1 MKNILIMV
9 PLVSFLAALRILTE
23 AQICNNGE
31 GKIVYEK
38 LTSSPANAFDPDLTG
53 AANGS
58 SYELVSIYVY
68 QLFRAHIY
76 CCCCCFRSI

>member
-1 MKNILIMV
+1 MINILKMV

-38 LTSSPANAFDPDLTG
+38 LSSSPANFFDPDFTSTTL
-53 AANGS
+53 ANGS
-58 SYELVSIYVY
+58 SYELVSIC
-68 QLFRAHIY
+68 LCI
-76 CCCCCFRSI
+76 